1 MYMKKVFE
9 GKSHN
14 LYSSKSSVHVYV
26 VKKGRNTPTSSVTP
40 EGHIIKGKEGGSKG
54 MGAGNGKVAVV
65 ISNGMEGV
73 IMR

>member
-1 MYMKKVFE
+1 MKKVFE

-40 EGHIIKGKEGGSKG
+40 EGHIIKGKDGDGSREWKGGCC
-54 MGAGNGKVAVV
+54 NL
-65 ISNGMEGV
+65 
-73 IMR
+73 